1 LKLRSITKCAN
12 MKMRF
17 IRALAFAGQRRPAL
31 GAKSSPSPG
40 RRIELGDLT
49 LINDICVALE
59 GHEDRDRRPAML
71 AATFAVAPHHRF
83 RLTRGHEAYGATQ
96 AAAFELIA
104 HAAELSASKFAL
116 HGIKDPRETRLPPV
130 PLQC

>member
-1 LKLRSITKCAN
+1 

-17 IRALAFAGQRRPAL
+17 IRALAFAGQRRPAP

-49 LINDICVALE
+49 LSNDIRVALE
-59 GHEDRDRRPAML
+59 GHEDRDRRTAML
-71 AATFAVAPHHRF
+71 PTTFAMAPHHRF
-83 RLTRGHEAYGATQ
+83 RLTSGQEAYGAAQ

-104 HAAELSASKFAL
+104 HAAELSASKLAL
-116 HGIKDPRETRLPPV
+116 HGNKDPRETRLLPPV
-130 PLQC
+130 AA

>member
-1 LKLRSITKCAN
+1 
-12 MKMRF
+12 MKVRF

-49 LINDICVALE
+49 LINDIRVALE
-59 GHEDRDRRPAML
+59 GHEDGDRRPAML

-83 RLTRGHEAYGATQ
+83 RLTGRHEAYGAAE
-96 AAAFELIA
+96 AASLESIA
-104 HAAELSASKFAL
+104 HAAELNVSKAAL
-116 HGIKDPRETRLPPV
+116 HGKDPRETRLRPVSSCSVSPV
-130 PLQC
+130 PNRDSGVY